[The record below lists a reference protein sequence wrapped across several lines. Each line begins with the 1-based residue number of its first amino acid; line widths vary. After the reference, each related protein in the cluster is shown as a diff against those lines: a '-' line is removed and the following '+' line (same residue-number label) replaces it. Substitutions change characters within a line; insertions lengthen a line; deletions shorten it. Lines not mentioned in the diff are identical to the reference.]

1 MVVWLWLSYIG
12 LKCTCIE
19 WTGWWSEMDRS
30 SFQYSF
36 LFSEHDGSML
46 EISSKSGL
54 HHCLCYHL
62 LSCTCSSCPF
72 YSYLKGKSASHDAR
86 CYTTS
91 VILDDCL
98 SEYPVRQRL
107 IVIYYAF
114 SSILVYLSSLLTSYV
129 NRSCIKLNQL
139 S

>member
-1 MVVWLWLSYIG
+1 MDIHHTSYGQAGGQRWIG
-12 LKCTCIE
+12 PHSNFLFCFQ
-19 WTGWWSEMDRS
+19 SMMDRCWKS
-30 SFQYSF
+30 LQKADCIIACVIICCLAPAVVVLSIV
-36 LFSEHDGSML
+36 
-46 EISSKSGL
+46 ISKVSL
-54 HHCLCYHL
+54 
-62 LSCTCSSCPF
+62 
-72 YSYLKGKSASHDAR
+72 KSASHDGR
-86 CYTTS
+86 WYTTS

-129 NRSCIKLNQL
+129 NRSCIKLNQV